1 MNRRR
6 LLATGAR
13 LAAASGLAALAGC
26 TDSAE
31 PSGPTTPPRSPEA
44 TASGGEGLAITDFT
58 DVEGDDGDLLVRVTV
73 ENRGSEERTG
83 TVIVTAIVTADGSD
97 SEETVSEEVTLGSGE
112 RTDVTVATSLSFE
125 SFSQSGS
132 IRVEI
137 V

>member
-13 LAAASGLAALAGC
+13 LAAASGVAALAGC

-31 PSGPTTPPRSPEA
+31 PSGPMTPPRSPEA
-44 TASGGEGLAITDFT
+44 TASEGERLVVTDFT
-58 DVEGDDGDLLVRVTV
+58 DVEGDEGDLLVRVTV

-83 TVIVTAIVTADGSD
+83 TVIVTVTGTVDGSE
-97 SEETVSEEVTLGSGE
+97 SEETASEEVTVASGE
-112 RTDVTVATSLSFE
+112 RTDVTIPTSLSFE